1 MQILKKII
9 NAIINILI
17 VLLLAVSVLVAALA
31 LASKADGIP
40 CVLGYVPLSVQ
51 SDSMIP
57 EFENG
62 DLIIS
67 KAVDSSTALEKGDII
82 TFQTEIMGEDALNT
96 HRIVDVTETGGVEF
110 YITKGDN
117 NPVEDDEPVARI
129 SVAAKYDGIRFE
141 GVGEAYDFITSQF
154 GFFLVILL
162 PLIIFF
168 LYEVF
173 RVIKNLI
180 EYNKEKALEEAMQSS
195 AVAASSGLSED
206 EMKAAVEQYLA
217 KQAEQENAES
227 DNLVSANSSNNNA
240 EE

>member
-9 NAIINILI
+9 NIIINILI

-31 LASKADGIP
+31 LASKAEGVP
-40 CVLGYVPLSVQ
+40 SVLGYVPLSVQ
-51 SDSMIP
+51 SDSMKD
-57 EFENG
+57 EFEKG

-67 KAVDSSTALEKGDII
+67 KAVDDSTAFQKGDII
-82 TFQTEIMGEDALNT
+82 TFQTIIEGEDALNT

-117 NPVEDDEPVARI
+117 NPVEDEQPVAETA
-129 SVAAKYDGIRFE
+129 VVAKYDGICFE
-141 GVGEAYDFITSQF
+141 GVGEVYDFITSQF

-173 RVIKNLI
+173 RVIKNI
-180 EYNKEKALEEAMQSS
+180 IDYNKEKALDEAMKNSS
-195 AVAASSGLSED
+195 VAASSGLSEE

-217 KQAEQENAES
+217 KQTEQEDTPQE
-227 DNLVSANSSNNNA
+227 NNA

>member
-31 LASKADGIP
+31 LASKANGVP
-40 CVLGYVPLSVQ
+40 SVLGYVPLSVQ

-57 EFENG
+57 EFEKG

-67 KAVDSSTALEKGDII
+67 KAVDDSTALEKGDVI

-110 YITKGDN
+110 YTTKGDN
-117 NPVEDDEPVARI
+117 NDIEDSEPVARV
-129 SVAAKYDGIRFE
+129 SVAAKWDGIKLE
-141 GVGEAYDFITSQF
+141 GWGEVYDFLTSQF

-168 LYEVF
+168 IYEIIRF
-173 RVIKNLI
+173 IKNLI
-180 EYNKEKALEEAMQSS
+180 DYNKEKALEEAMQKSEI
-195 AVAASSGLSED
+195 AATSGLSED
-206 EMKAAVEQYLA
+206 EMKAAVAQYLA
-217 KQAEQENAES
+217 KQAQENADDSYEQ
-227 DNLVSANSSNNNA
+227 
-240 EE
+240 

>member
-31 LASKADGIP
+31 LASKANGVP
-40 CVLGYVPLSVQ
+40 SVLGYVPLSVQ

-57 EFENG
+57 EFEEG

-67 KAVDSSTALEKGDII
+67 KAVDDSTALEKGDVI

-96 HRIVDVTETGGVEF
+96 HRIVDVTRTEGMDF
-110 YITKGDN
+110 YTTKGDN
-117 NPVEDDEPVARI
+117 NNIEDAEPVARVA
-129 SVAAKYDGIRFE
+129 VAAKWDGIKLE
-141 GVGEAYDFITSQF
+141 GWGEAYDFLTSQF

-168 LYEVF
+168 IYEIIRF
-173 RVIKNLI
+173 IKNLI
-180 EYNKEKALEEAMQSS
+180 DYNKEKALEEAMQNSEI
-195 AVAASSGLSED
+195 AAASGLSED
-206 EMKAAVEQYLA
+206 EMKAAVAQYLA
-217 KQAEQENAES
+217 KQAQENADDSYEQ
-227 DNLVSANSSNNNA
+227 
-240 EE
+240 

>member
-31 LASKADGIP
+31 LASKAEGVP
-40 CVLGYVPLSVQ
+40 SVLGYVPLSVQ

-57 EFENG
+57 EFEKG

-67 KAVDSSTALEKGDII
+67 KAVDDSTALEKGDII
-82 TFQTEIMGEDALNT
+82 TFQTTIEGKVAFNT
-96 HRIVDVTETGGVEF
+96 HRIVDVNETEGFEF
-110 YITKGDN
+110 YTTKGDN
-117 NPVEDDEPVARI
+117 NLLEDEEPVARV
-129 SVAAKYDGIRFE
+129 SVAAKWDGIKLE
-141 GVGEAYDFITSQF
+141 GWGEAYDFLTSQF

-168 LYEVF
+168 LYEIIRF
-173 RVIKNLI
+173 IKNLI
-180 EYNKEKALEEAMQSS
+180 EYNKEKAFEEARQSS
-195 AVAASSGLSED
+195 EIAAASGLSED

-217 KQAEQENAES
+217 KQAQENADGTDE
-227 DNLVSANSSNNNA
+227 
-240 EE
+240 

>member
-40 CVLGYVPLSVQ
+40 SVLGYVPLSVQ

-57 EFENG
+57 EFKSG

-67 KAVDSSTALEKGDII
+67 KAVDDSTALEKGDII
-82 TFQTEIMGEDALNT
+82 TFQTSIEGEDVLNT
-96 HRIVDVTETGGVEF
+96 HRIVDINETDGFVF
-110 YITKGDN
+110 YTTKGDN
-117 NPVEDDEPVARI
+117 NDIEDAEPVSRLW
-129 SVAAKYDGIRFE
+129 VAAKYE
-141 GVGEAYDFITSQF
+141 GTKLEGWGNAYDFLTSQF

-168 LYEVF
+168 LYEIIRF
-173 RVIKNLI
+173 IKNLI

-195 AVAASSGLSED
+195 EIAAASGLSED

-217 KQAEQENAES
+217 KQTAQEDADGTDE
-227 DNLVSANSSNNNA
+227 
-240 EE
+240 